1 MCVHIYTFPLAFRRA
16 RFPFCSKQISSR
28 EMNIAIFLRTAHI
41 RVIDQPEGGVV
52 EGERG
57 CHEVSRHRRKL
68 LKDCM
73 ERVGIHEGG
82 VPSVQAQTYLNQFA
96 ALCPFARPWRS
107 EYKYH
112 LVLCV
117 NEAG

>member
-1 MCVHIYTFPLAFRRA
+1 
-16 RFPFCSKQISSR
+16 
-28 EMNIAIFLRTAHI
+28 MNIAIFLRTAHI

-82 VPSVQAQTYLNQFA
+82 VP
-96 ALCPFARPWRS
+96 
-107 EYKYH
+107 
-112 LVLCV
+112 
-117 NEAG
+117 